1 MATKKSSA
9 KKKVI
14 KRKPW
19 TQAQIDARKKSFF
32 KRKIVN
38 VFTSS
43 GFEYVPVNNNHMHI
57 GRRTVEIDA
66 MFMYENIWLIC
77 EDTITNPSGDHFKEH
92 VRTKNEAF
100 GEIKANK
107 EEFVQSLA
115 KLFPERRTKFE
126 KYEVD
131 NIKIFGLYIPLEKAD
146 ISDDDKALYENLI
159 FIQPKTLN
167 YFAWISQCIRYSARN
182 EVFRFLNL
190 KDKDIGLPSS
200 SSESTKITA
209 PIIYPRHFV
218 GSRSQV
224 TKSKV
229 RVVSFMMSADDLLR
243 TCYVL
248 RKDNWEE
255 SAWLYQRLMDKNKIK
270 GIRDFIEKKGEAF
283 YNNIIV
289 ALPDDVSFEDG
300 SGHSVDLD
308 NITVLEP
315 NCKLVLPKE
324 MNSICVIDG
333 QHRIFAH
340 YESGTNSKQEQEIS
354 ELRKQLHL
362 LVTGLVFPK
371 EMPSLERAKIQSEI
385 FLDINSNAKPVQPN
399 VLLHIQKIKD
409 PLSDMSLAQF
419 VIEELN
425 KQQIFKGMFELSS
438 LESGRIKT
446 ASIVKFALR
455 YLVTINP
462 AEDRKSL
469 IDFWTGDKDAL
480 KNMEDTAF
488 KSYIDFCAKCLRE
501 YFCAIKKN
509 FKQQWD
515 NPESKM
521 LSVISLNGFIIAYT
535 RQLGK
540 LGVGDFNFY
549 DEKFT
554 NWTHDF
560 SKESFQYTSSQYRM
574 FSNEILKGAFGFS
587 DDELES
593 I

>member
-1 MATKKSSA
+1 MATKKNGT
-9 KKKVI
+9 KKKI
-14 KRKPW
+14 TRRKPW
-19 TQAQIDARKKSFF
+19 TQAQLDARKKSYF

-38 VFTSS
+38 TFSSS
-43 GFEYVPVNNNHMHI
+43 GFEYVPINNNHMHI
-57 GRRTVEIDA
+57 GRRIVEIDA
-66 MFMYENIWLIC
+66 MFIHENIWLIC

-100 GEIKANK
+100 GEVQNNK
-107 EEFVQSLA
+107 EEFIQQLV
-115 KLFPERRTKFE
+115 KLFPERQAKFE
-126 KYEVD
+126 KYGPE
-131 NIKIFGLYIPLEKAD
+131 NIRIFGLYIPL
-146 ISDDDKALYENLI
+146 DKAEITEEDKSLYENLI
-159 FIQPKTLN
+159 FVQPKTLN

-182 EVFRFLNL
+182 EIFRFLNI
-190 KDKDIGLPSS
+190 KDNEIGLSSS

-218 GSRSQV
+218 GSRSQI

-229 RVVSFMMSADDLLR
+229 RVVSFMMSAEDLLR

-289 ALPDDVSFEDG
+289 ALPDNVSFEDG
-300 SGHSVDLD
+300 SGHSLD
-308 NITVLEP
+308 IDQITSLEP

-371 EMPSLERAKIQSEI
+371 DMTSLERAKIQSEI

-425 KQQIFKGMFELSS
+425 KQQIFKDMFELSS

-455 YLVTINP
+455 YLVTITP
-462 AEDRKSL
+462 SDGRESL
-469 IDFWTGDKDAL
+469 INFWDGNKDDL
-480 KNMEDTAF
+480 KNMDDIAF
-488 KSYIDFCAKCLRE
+488 KNYIDFCAKNLRE

-515 NPESKM
+515 DPDSKM

-535 RQLGK
+535 RQLSKFGI
-540 LGVGDFNFY
+540 GNFNFY
-549 DEKFT
+549 DEKFS
-554 NWTHDF
+554 NWKYDF

-574 FSNEILKGAFGFS
+574 FSSEILKGAFGLS
-587 DDELES
+587 EEE
-593 I
+593 IETV